1 MLIYF
6 SRHGQTDWNVS
17 GRIQGQVDQP
27 INDIGRAQAK
37 GNGIKLH
44 NLIGDGE
51 GFDFVASPLG
61 RTRETMELIRGA
73 MGLDPQAYRLDDLL
87 MELNFGD
94 WQGFTE
100 SEIGVEHSELLAAR
114 AKDKWNFLPPG
125 QHAESYAMLRNRIE
139 QFMSNVR
146 DKSVVVTH
154 GGCIRS
160 LFNIYGGLSEKEASN
175 DSVPQD
181 HILRFEDG
189 KLDWI

>member
-27 INDIGRAQAK
+27 INDIGREQAK
-37 GNGIKLH
+37 GNGKKLY
-44 NLIGDGE
+44 NLIGTAED
-51 GFDFVASPLG
+51 FDFVASPLG
-61 RTRETMELIRGA
+61 RTRETMELIRGG
-73 MGLDPQAYRLDDLL
+73 MGIDPAAYRLDPLL

-100 SEIGVEHSELLAAR
+100 AEIGEKHPDLLAAR
-114 AKDKWNFLPPG
+114 AKDKWNFVPPG
-125 QHAESYAMLRNRIE
+125 DTAESYAMLCERIKH
-139 QFMSNVR
+139 FMMTVR
-146 DKSVVVTH
+146 DKTVCVTH

-160 LFNIYGGLSEKEASN
+160 LLHIYGGLSEKEASN

-181 HILRFEDG
+181 QVLCFNDG
-189 KLDWI
+189 KLEWI

>member
-37 GNGIKLH
+37 GNGKKLY

-61 RTRETMELIRGA
+61 RTRETMELIRSA
-73 MGLDPQAYRLDDLL
+73 MGIDPKAYRLDDLL

-189 KLDWI
+189 KLDWV